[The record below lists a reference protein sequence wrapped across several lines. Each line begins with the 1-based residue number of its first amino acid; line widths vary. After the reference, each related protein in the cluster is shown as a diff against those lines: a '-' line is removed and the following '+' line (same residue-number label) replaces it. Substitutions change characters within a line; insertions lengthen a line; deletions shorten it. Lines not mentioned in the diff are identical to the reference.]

1 MKKFKLFLLYIFI
14 FSGIN
19 IPAQISDSKTQKTL
33 DQKVKENQEMLMT
46 DSDKAFNQMD
56 ELIEQALSEENQEAE
71 LSLLSRKT
79 WYYFRK
85 TDLKEALKEA
95 QKLESKAI
103 KYKKTHWQT
112 AAHGYKLEIY
122 SLSDLYE
129 EAIREFE
136 TTLKL
141 LDQSDRPE
149 DDINFSK
156 AICYIKVAVVY
167 ERQKNFGTSKKMLI
181 KADEYIA
188 KIKNDE
194 RRREIRYMNFSNLGV
209 ANVELNNIDSA
220 EYFINQS
227 LMLSK
232 KEDETSLTQFR
243 NFAVMGQIYNK
254 KKNYPLALDHLKSA
268 EKLQSGL
275 AISLLEQ
282 NALYEELSES
292 YKAMDSLEQANIYAH
307 KAKDIEIELE
317 KSKNNSLHK
326 IIKEDLLKEKNYST
340 PLLIGAG
347 VLLFLSFIFIFRLYR
362 RNKILAKQEKEE
374 ELYFTQNKPSI
385 LEEQKVYTQLIE
397 MAKNDDKS
405 FIIAFHDKF
414 PEFYDKLIQINP
426 KLVESEIEFC
436 ALLKLKLSTKEIA
449 QVQNIEPKTV
459 KNKKNRIRKRL
470 NIPIEQELYYFFN
483 QL

>member
-1 MKKFKLFLLYIFI
+1 
-14 FSGIN
+14 
-19 IPAQISDSKTQKTL
+19 
-33 DQKVKENQEMLMT
+33 
-46 DSDKAFNQMD
+46 
-56 ELIEQALSEENQEAE
+56 
-71 LSLLSRKT
+71 
-79 WYYFRK
+79 
-85 TDLKEALKEA
+85 
-95 QKLESKAI
+95 
-103 KYKKTHWQT
+103 
-112 AAHGYKLEIY
+112 
-122 SLSDLYE
+122 
-129 EAIREFE
+129 
-136 TTLKL
+136 
-141 LDQSDRPE
+141 
-149 DDINFSK
+149 
-156 AICYIKVAVVY
+156 
-167 ERQKNFGTSKKMLI
+167 MLI

-194 RRREIRYMNFSNLGV
+194 RRRGIRYMNFSNLGV

-243 NFAVMGQIYNK
+243 NFAVMGQIYNR
-254 KKNYPLALDHLKSA
+254 KKNYHLALDHLKSA

-275 AISLLEQ
+275 AVSLLEQ
-282 NALYEELSES
+282 NALYEQLSES

-340 PLLIGAG
+340 LLLIGAG